1 MTIPRLDKF
10 LFQFNNGR
18 GIDPTQVDWTVTDT
32 QLQTFLAALTG
43 SGNTSYSLTAAPD
56 DTVGVDGDTA
66 TVLVSP
72 TQLAGYLKSGGAWT
86 QVWMFSGGGGGLG
99 TAAVQALLDGANHA
113 TDQDLIDH
121 NAANTAHTVIR
132 QRIDTVEQSVP
143 SNQDIQDYVDS
154 GVAQHAG
161 VPNAHHAPPVVSDAA
176 NGFLPLT
183 AEGQLQT
190 PSAETVGRASVF
202 GRQVYVYTLNPGTPG
217 EDEVWD
223 WDAMT
228 THQIREGT
236 GTNNAFWR
244 GTHSNED
251 AIGSPADGHYAY
263 ITNRHRLRRYEGGWE
278 DASSIRMQGD
288 FLSQADAQ
296 AHITT
301 VNAWAWWPGP
311 QGLQFLASY
320 TPPTTAI
327 PDTYAVVRTGYS
339 PEEWIAQFR
348 ATNVQDLANVPAP
361 QARSYLRW
369 NEDGDAIEN
378 AASPADEA
386 VGDAKGPI
394 WAVSPTL
401 TTGVTYANNMEIP
414 FPGTEHWN
422 LTNDAVGGVAHG
434 TGATRGQLAMPAEA
448 PTGII
453 GVWIQ
458 ARING
463 VIEDEAALVYGHGNA
478 FHSEQGASD
487 IHLRLDDGGTFFLQ
501 ARWQRA
507 DYIALY
513 GADTTIP
520 ANVTVA
526 IRPMLIRG
534 AQGEAGDATAAVT
547 THNADGS
554 AHDDLRTDLSDH
566 ESANPVHIEA
576 FNSHNNSNV
585 AHAGAI
591 VGNVSAHN
599 QSNNS
604 HQDIRAAETAHEA
617 NANSHAAIRSAI
629 SNEIDNDVSAH
640 NLQSGAHFTE
650 FEAEFDSH
658 NASSNAHS
666 SIRSEI
672 DSDVTAHNADASA
685 HPGLAGDGGD
695 VTAHNADATAHSAA
709 IAEDILEHDES
720 QLAHEFIRNLITDR
734 VEISDWLHNT
744 TYYIGQTVI
753 DGGHFYLCIVSH
765 ESGGTRTG
773 TRGAPPNNPD
783 DWRRIQLF
791 GDSLIQVGSAED
803 VTLTTSGVFVATSI
817 RPIDARP
824 VPTWLHIRPGLVQ
837 AGHGIHGEYVRIKYS
852 EWVNL
857 PNVTNGG
864 TRQDANNIVLG
875 NFGAMGGVE
884 MYIGRT
890 SAGDVAVTN
899 NNAGFDIEGFEVW
912 GE

>member
-1 MTIPRLDKF
+1 MTIPRVTFFNF
-10 LFQFNNGR
+10 LFNGGR
-18 GIDPTQVDWTVTDT
+18 GIRTNQVDWSVSDAD
-32 QLQTFLAALTG
+32 LNALLSNLGAA
-43 SGNTSYSLTAAPD
+43 GNTAFALATAPD
-56 DTVGVDGDTA
+56 DANGVDGDVAIALLSSTE
-66 TVLVSP
+66 
-72 TQLAGYLKSGGAWT
+72 LAGYRKVSGSWS
-86 QVWMFSGGGGGLG
+86 QVWTFSGGGGGLG
-99 TAAVQALLDGANHA
+99 TAAVQALIDGANHA

-132 QRIDTVEQSVP
+132 QRIDAVDQSVP
-143 SNQDIQDYVDS
+143 SNQDIQDYVNS

-161 VPNAHHAPPVVSDAA
+161 MPHAHHTPPVVSDAA

-183 AEGQLQT
+183 ADGQLQT

-236 GTNNAFWR
+236 GVNNAFWR

-320 TPPTTAI
+320 TAPTTAI

-348 ATNVQDLANVPAP
+348 AANVQDLANVPAP

-369 NEDGDAIEN
+369 NDGGDAIEN

-394 WAVSPTL
+394 WAVSPVL
-401 TTGVTYANNMEIP
+401 ATGVTYANNMEIP

-422 LTNDAVGGVAHG
+422 LTDDAPGGVAHG
-434 TGATRGQLAMPAEA
+434 TGTTRGQLAMPAVA

-534 AQGEAGDATAAVT
+534 AQGVAADAAAEVTEHEADAAAHAAVVE
-547 THNADGS
+547 THNEG
-554 AHDDLRTDLSDH
+554 T
-566 ESANPVHIEA
+566 
-576 FNSHNNSNV
+576 
-585 AHAGAI
+585 
-591 VGNVSAHN
+591 
-599 QSNNS
+599 NS
-604 HQDIRAAETAHEA
+604 HQDIRAAEVAHES
-617 NANSHAAIRSAI
+617 NPNSHGAAISGIVGSHNASNVAHGPAFGAHNASSSAHGNIRS
-629 SNEIDNDVSAH
+629 EIDSDISAH
-640 NLQSGAHFTE
+640 NLASGAHFTE
-650 FEAEFDSH
+650 FEAE
-658 NASSNAHS
+658 
-666 SIRSEI
+666 
-672 DSDVTAHNADASA
+672 
-685 HPGLAGDGGD
+685 
-695 VTAHNADATAHSAA
+695 
-709 IAEDILEHDES
+709 
-720 QLAHEFIRNLITDR
+720 
-734 VEISDWLHNT
+734 
-744 TYYIGQTVI
+744 
-753 DGGHFYLCIVSH
+753 
-765 ESGGTRTG
+765 
-773 TRGAPPNNPD
+773 
-783 DWRRIQLF
+783 
-791 GDSLIQVGSAED
+791 
-803 VTLTTSGVFVATSI
+803 
-817 RPIDARP
+817 
-824 VPTWLHIRPGLVQ
+824 
-837 AGHGIHGEYVRIKYS
+837 
-852 EWVNL
+852 
-857 PNVTNGG
+857 
-864 TRQDANNIVLG
+864 
-875 NFGAMGGVE
+875 
-884 MYIGRT
+884 
-890 SAGDVAVTN
+890 
-899 NNAGFDIEGFEVW
+899 VW
-912 GE
+912 

>member
-1 MTIPRLDKF
+1 MTIPRIDFFDF
-10 LFQFNNGR
+10 LFNGGR
-18 GIDPTQVDWTVTDT
+18 GIRADQVDWSVTDS
-32 QLQTFLAALTG
+32 ALNNLLSAYTG
-43 SGNTSYSLTAAPD
+43 SGNTAFILTAAPTASD
-56 DTVGVDGDTA
+56 GVDGDA
-66 TVLVSP
+66 AVVRLSA
-72 TQLAGYLKSGGAWT
+72 TQLGFYLRASGAWT
-86 QVWMFSGGGGGLG
+86 QVFTFDAGTGGGGGGLD
-99 TAAVQALLDGANHA
+99 TAAVQALIDAANHA
-113 TDQDLIDH
+113 TGQDLTDH

-154 GVAQHAG
+154 GITQHAG
-161 VPNAHHAPPVVSDAA
+161 MPNAHHTPPAPADAS

-183 AEGQLQT
+183 ADGQLQT

-236 GTNNAFWR
+236 GVNNAFWR

-320 TPPTTAI
+320 TAPTTAI

-339 PEEWIAQFR
+339 PEEWIAQLR
-348 ATNVQDLANVPAP
+348 AANVQDLANVPAP

-401 TTGVTYANNMEIP
+401 ATGVTYANNMEIP

-434 TGATRGQLAMPAEA
+434 TGTTRGQLAMPAVA

-453 GVWIQ
+453 GVWVQ
-458 ARING
+458 ARIDG
-463 VIEDEAALVYGHGNA
+463 VVEDEAALVYGHGNA

-534 AQGEAGDATAAVT
+534 AQGIEGPPGEGAGEVASQIG
-547 THNADGS
+547 THN
-554 AHDDLRTDLSDH
+554 T
-566 ESANPVHIEA
+566 
-576 FNSHNNSNV
+576 
-585 AHAGAI
+585 GA
-591 VGNVSAHN
+591 
-599 QSNNS
+599 NS
-604 HQDIRAAETAHEA
+604 HQDIRAAETAHE
-617 NANSHAAIRSAI
+617 NNLNSHGAAINGHVNAHNVSNVAHGPAFGAHNASASAHSNIRS
-629 SNEIDNDVSAH
+629 EIDGDISAH
-640 NLQSGAHFTE
+640 NLASGAHFTE
-650 FEAEFDSH
+650 FEAEFEDH
-658 NASSNAHS
+658 NSAASSHLATINAR
-666 SIRSEI
+666 I
-672 DSDVTAHNADASA
+672 AA
-685 HPGLAGDGGD
+685 LLGD
-695 VTAHNADATAHSAA
+695 
-709 IAEDILEHDES
+709 HDES

-734 VEISDWLHNT
+734 VEVNDWLHNT
-744 TYYIGQTVI
+744 TYYIGQVVLDT
-753 DGGHFYLCIVSH
+753 GNFYFCIVSH
-765 ESGGTRTG
+765 ESAGTRTG
-773 TRGAPPNNPD
+773 ARGAPPNNTN
-783 DWRRIQLF
+783 DWRRIGFYDEITAAGGGGAGLVQI
-791 GDSLIQVGSAED
+791 GNAED
-803 VTLTTSGVFVATSI
+803 VTPALQGRLYTTSI
-817 RPIDARP
+817 RPTSVTP
-824 VPTWLHIRPGLVQ
+824 VPTWLHIRPGIIQ
-837 AGHGIHGEYVRIKYS
+837 AGTGIHAEFVRIKYS
-852 EWVNL
+852 EWAAL
-857 PNVTNGG
+857 PNVTNG
-864 TRQDANNIVLG
+864 TARSDTNNITIG
-875 NFGAMGGVE
+875 NFGGSGGTE
-884 MYIGRT
+884 IYMGRT
-890 SAGDVAVTN
+890 SDGDFCIGLNSSHNFGGV
-899 NNAGFDIEGFEVW
+899 EVW

>member
-1 MTIPRLDKF
+1 MAD
-10 LFQFNNGR
+10 
-18 GIDPTQVDWTVTDT
+18 IDA
-32 QLQTFLAALTG
+32 LQTQTTLADTDKMAVQPQGDVAPKTITG
-43 SGNTSYSLTAAPD
+43 ERLKLSHQLLTAVPPNSEGA
-56 DTVGVDGDTA
+56 DGDTA
-66 TVLVSP
+66 LVRVSA
-72 TQLAGYLKSGGAWT
+72 TELAGYLKISGTWTQAWT
-86 QVWMFSGGGGGLG
+86 FSGGGGLG
-99 TAAVQALLDGANHA
+99 TAAVQALIDGANHA
-113 TDQDLIDH
+113 TGQDLTDH

-161 VPNAHHAPPVVSDAA
+161 MPNAHHTPPVVSDAA

-183 AEGQLQT
+183 ADGQLQT

-236 GTNNAFWR
+236 GVNNAFWR

-301 VNAWAWWPGP
+301 ANAWAWWPGP

-320 TPPTTAI
+320 TAPTTAI

-348 ATNVQDLANVPAP
+348 AANVQDLANVPAP

-414 FPGTEHWN
+414 FPADEHWN

-434 TGATRGQLAMPAEA
+434 TGTTRGQLAMPAVA

-458 ARING
+458 ARIDG

-534 AQGEAGDATAAVT
+534 AQGEAGDASAAVA
-547 THNADGS
+547 THNAAGS

-566 ESANPVHIEA
+566 ESANPVHIAA

-599 QSNNS
+599 QSINS

-658 NASSNAHS
+658 NASGSSHSN
-666 SIRSEI
+666 IRSEI
-672 DSDVTAHNADASA
+672 DSDVA
-685 HPGLAGDGGD
+685 
-695 VTAHNADATAHSAA
+695 AHNADATAHSAA
-709 IAEDILEHDES
+709 IAEDILTHDDS
-720 QLAHEFIRNLITDR
+720 QLSHSSIRDLITDR
-734 VEISDWLHNT
+734 VEIRDWEHNT
-744 TYYIGQTVI
+744 TYFIGQIVI
-753 DGGHFYLCIVSH
+753 DGEYFYLCLVSH

-773 TRGAPPNNPD
+773 ARGSPPNNAN
-783 DWRRIQLF
+783 DWRQIAFAPRHI
-791 GDSLIQVGSAED
+791 GTSASNSF
-803 VTLTTSGVFVATSI
+803 TSGTILRDTGINPTNAT
-817 RPIDARP
+817 
-824 VPTWLHIRPGLVQ
+824 PTPAWLRIRPGLAQ
-837 AGHGIHGEYVRIKYS
+837 SGHGSHGEYVTINYA
-852 EWVNL
+852 EWLALEVA
-857 PNVTNGG
+857 VADG
-864 TRQDANNIVLG
+864 TRNDANTIVIGNLG
-875 NFGAMGGVE
+875 AAQGVE
-884 MYIGRT
+884 VYLGRT
-890 SAGDVAVTN
+890 SAGNMLVGNSHGTTYDVTN
-899 NNAGFDIEGFEVW
+899 FQVW